1 MSNITIA
8 IYRYFQK
15 HRGLFYTILVVSSLL
30 FVALGTRLSYEE
42 DISKLLPSN
51 EIGSSEQLVF
61 NNLKVKDKIFVLFV
75 SKSDSTTLD
84 EITETCDAFSDSLLA
99 KDKDSIINDIT
110 YNIPEEFLIDG
121 IAYLY
126 DNLPL
131 YLDSTD
137 YTAMDTIFTKSHIER
152 QMSDN
157 YEELLSASG
166 MYSYDIIRQDPAGLR
181 YALKS
186 KGKNI
191 SESMG
196 GSYKIINKHFFTPD
210 STVAVAFITP
220 NFKAFDSKTGI
231 RLTENIEAEI
241 KAMNKIHPEIE
252 ILFHGAPIQS
262 VFNSRQIKTDLM
274 MTMGLSLL
282 FVCIIIAICFR
293 NKSTLPFL
301 LSPVIYGTFF
311 ALACMY
317 LTQGTMSL
325 MAVGIGAIVLGV
337 ALSYCL
343 HVLTHYKYL
352 SDPEQV
358 LRDQTRPV
366 ILGSLTTIGA
376 FMGLLFTES
385 ALLRDFGLFASLAMV
400 GTTIFCLIF
409 LPQFLNPE
417 KNRKSEKVFRWL
429 EHINAYPLDKQKWL
443 IITLVIISVIC
454 TIYSQ
459 WVCFDTNLKNI
470 GYTNPNVARSSQ
482 ILSDKIAHGKLSTY
496 FAVTSDN
503 LDSALV
509 YNERLGMRLDT
520 MKQNGD
526 ISEFAHTSNI
536 LMPKYRQEANIKLWN
551 SYWTA
556 DKKLEVKRILIEC
569 GAPYGFNAEVFE
581 PFFTMIDRIYY
592 PSSIC
597 ESNVLPKGLMSN
609 WVEYTDSTY
618 MLFTPVQM
626 PKNNYRSTCDA
637 IVAKPHTVVIDPFY
651 YTQDMVRILN
661 NDFNIVLAISSLFVF
676 LVLLI
681 SYRSLSLAIIAFI
694 PMGLSWYIVLGIMS
708 ILGIQFNLINIIVS
722 SFIFGVGVD
731 YSIFV
736 MDGLLAGTRNYNK
749 LLMFH
754 KTAIFLSAIVLMIS
768 ISSLIFATHPA
779 ISSIGL
785 TTLIGMTT
793 TLLITYSLEP
803 FLFHWLQKKSFFNR
817 ILQKRKA

>member
-482 ILSDKIAHGKLSTY
+482 ILSDKTAHGKLSTY
-496 FAVTSDN
+496 FSVTSDN

-509 YNERLGMRLDT
+509 YNERLGMR
-520 MKQNGD
+520 
-526 ISEFAHTSNI
+526 
-536 LMPKYRQEANIKLWN
+536 
-551 SYWTA
+551 
-556 DKKLEVKRILIEC
+556 
-569 GAPYGFNAEVFE
+569 
-581 PFFTMIDRIYY
+581 
-592 PSSIC
+592 
-597 ESNVLPKGLMSN
+597 
-609 WVEYTDSTY
+609 
-618 MLFTPVQM
+618 
-626 PKNNYRSTCDA
+626 
-637 IVAKPHTVVIDPFY
+637 
-651 YTQDMVRILN
+651 
-661 NDFNIVLAISSLFVF
+661 
-676 LVLLI
+676 
-681 SYRSLSLAIIAFI
+681 
-694 PMGLSWYIVLGIMS
+694 
-708 ILGIQFNLINIIVS
+708 
-722 SFIFGVGVD
+722 
-731 YSIFV
+731 
-736 MDGLLAGTRNYNK
+736 
-749 LLMFH
+749 
-754 KTAIFLSAIVLMIS
+754 
-768 ISSLIFATHPA
+768 
-779 ISSIGL
+779 
-785 TTLIGMTT
+785 
-793 TLLITYSLEP
+793 
-803 FLFHWLQKKSFFNR
+803 
-817 ILQKRKA
+817 